1 MQDKMMN
8 SQEMSL
14 NFSKKA
20 IKLPYETSSWTKVTT
35 PFKNGTIYD
44 SGSINKSGK
53 LQKVS
58 TKNYKERDAEKNNEK
73 VNKMMT
79 IDQKET

>member
-20 IKLPYETSSWTKVTT
+20 IKLPYETSSWTMVTT

-53 LQKVS
+53 L
-58 TKNYKERDAEKNNEK
+58 
-73 VNKMMT
+73 
-79 IDQKET
+79 